1 MRLAARPQPSAVG
14 EVAENGYLGNSQAYW
29 IRNGR
34 IVTSLADTP
43 FEVTVYK
50 MGDRYVAARSNEFG
64 FANYEMLPKA
74 PVNLLDLGKDVHVP
88 PEAEHGA
95 M

>member
-1 MRLAARPQPSAVG
+1 MTRGRRSRAKWATWRES
-14 EVAENGYLGNSQAYW
+14 GYLGNSQAYS
-29 IRNGR
+29 IKNGS
-34 IVTSLADTP
+34 IVTTLADTP

-50 MGDRYVAARSNEFG
+50 LGDKYFAARSNEFG
-64 FANYEMLPKA
+64 YANYEMLPKA